1 MLSNK
6 ISSKEIDEIGKM
18 FDACRNVVI
27 VTHTSPDGDAIGS
40 SLGLYEYLTKKGKSV
55 TVIVPNY
62 FPDFLKWMKDAD
74 KIIMY
79 NHHVKTAKT
88 YIDHADLICV
98 LDLNETSRM
107 EELGKLVKAASAKK
121 VMIDHHLFPEK
132 FCDLTISYPTASSTC
147 ELVFRIINALSSTKL
162 ITLAGAEDL
171 FAGICTDTGKLSY
184 NSNDPDLYQ
193 IIGEL
198 LKKGVNKDQIIRNI
212 YSNYTEGRFRLLGY
226 ILYEKMKIY
235 PELHTSLYTLTREE
249 LTNFNY
255 LKGDAEGIVN
265 MPLDIKG
272 MKLSITLREDTE
284 KPRVLVSMRSVGD
297 FPANKMAE
305 DFFNGGGHKNAA
317 GGMLSCSM
325 DEAVAIT
332 EKAIEAYKEQLS

>member
-1 MLSNK
+1 
-6 ISSKEIDEIGKM
+6 
-18 FDACRNVVI
+18 
-27 VTHTSPDGDAIGS
+27 
-40 SLGLYEYLTKKGKSV
+40 
-55 TVIVPNY
+55 
-62 FPDFLKWMKDAD
+62 
-74 KIIMY
+74 MY

-235 PELHTSLYTLTREE
+235 PKLHTSLYTLTREE

-332 EKAIEAYKEQLS
+332 EKAIEAYIEQLS